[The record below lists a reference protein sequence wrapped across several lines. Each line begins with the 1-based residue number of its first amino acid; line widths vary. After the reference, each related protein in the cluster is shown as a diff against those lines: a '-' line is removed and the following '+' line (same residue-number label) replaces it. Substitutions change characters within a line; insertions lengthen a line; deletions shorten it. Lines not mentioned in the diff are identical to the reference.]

1 MDWPRLASPA
11 KSVTCGFFGSCR
23 MLSRLF
29 VGLFALLLASAGQAN
44 APRTFSEAKKIGWK
58 LYARQSV
65 EFYCGCRYSGNRVD
79 LASCGYKP
87 RKNANRARRIEWEH
101 IVGTGDRSPAA
112 LLAERRAEQLREHDS
127 TTSAPRPTC
136 TTWCRASRSTAT
148 AATSAS
154 AGCRRDP
161 SNTAPA
167 RWWWTSR
174 RARRCHARRF
184 AG

>member
-1 MDWPRLASPA
+1 
-11 KSVTCGFFGSCR
+11 

-29 VGLFALLLASAGQAN
+29 VGLFALLLASTGQAN

-101 IVGTGDRSPAA
+101 IKY
-112 LLAERRAEQLREHDS
+112 
-127 TTSAPRPTC
+127 
-136 TTWCRASRSTAT
+136 
-148 AATSAS
+148 
-154 AGCRRDP
+154 AGC
-161 SNTAPA
+161 NMLQI
-167 RWWWTSR
+167 
-174 RARRCHARRF
+174 
-184 AG
+184 